1 MLNEDTIKQNSVC
14 YKQGKADMLNTIW
27 FEMAL
32 KGRKSI
38 KKSEV
43 LALLTEYQ
51 IDYEKAW
58 NAWADY
64 AKVGGGRFDETG
76 RGFKK

>member
-14 YKQGKADMLNTIW
+14 YKQGKADMLNTIL
-27 FEMAL
+27 FEMEL
-32 KGRKSI
+32 KDRKSI

-43 LALLTEYQ
+43 VALLTEYQ

-64 AKVGGGRFDETG
+64 SHIGGSRFDETG
-76 RGFKK
+76 RGQKK